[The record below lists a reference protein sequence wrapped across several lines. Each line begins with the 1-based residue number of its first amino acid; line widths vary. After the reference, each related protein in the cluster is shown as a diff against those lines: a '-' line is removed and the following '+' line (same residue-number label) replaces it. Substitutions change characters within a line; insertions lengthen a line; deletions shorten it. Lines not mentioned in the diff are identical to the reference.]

1 MCCLSKEEAENI
13 GEGCCKCIHLIY
25 ACMFMCVERLQT
37 ATSGGLLCLH
47 DRLLCLQ
54 DNLNSSCG
62 RLYNLFRE
70 YKCVRSNNIRSRSA
84 EF

>member
-25 ACMFMCVERLQT
+25 ACMFMCVER
-37 ATSGGLLCLH
+37 LH